1 MASGRKKEVYKEK
14 VSYEKLTPQIVLVYV
29 AIVIFCVVVIA
40 PLVIVFSSSL
50 RTPGNMDTPLKL
62 FREFSTASYVK
73 AWTNMNY
80 PGTLLNSVMTTA
92 GSVLVIVL
100 IGTMA
105 AYPIG
110 RIKAKPAKFLYFFFI
125 SGLVIPSQMVIVPIA
140 QMISRLNIPNTRFTP
155 MLMFI
160 TCSLPFSVFLFTG
173 FMKSVPME
181 IEESAYLD
189 GASLWQ
195 RFSQVVF
202 PLLKPAT
209 VSVVITQGLWIW
221 NDYFYP
227 MVFISKKNQYSL
239 PVAMIQFLGDKENPA
254 QWNVLFAACVLCA
267 LPLILVFTL
276 LQKQF
281 INGIAAGAV
290 KG

>member
-1 MASGRKKEVYKEK
+1 MAFGKKEAYQEKEK
-14 VSYEKLTPQIVLVYV
+14 VEKFTPKILLLYLVLTL
-29 AIVIFCVVVIA
+29 FCVIVIA

-50 RTPGNMDTPLKL
+50 RVPENQASPLIL
-62 FREFSTASYVK
+62 FSQFSLQSYIK
-73 AWTNMNY
+73 AFQNMNY
-80 PGTLLNSVMTTA
+80 PMEFLNSLMTTG
-92 GSVLVIVL
+92 GSVLCIVL
-100 IGTMA
+100 FGTMA

-110 RIKAKPAKFLYFFFI
+110 RIKSRFARFLYFFFI
-125 SGLVIPSQMVIVPIA
+125 SGLIVPSQMVIVPIA
-140 QMISRLNIPNTRFTP
+140 QTISRLKVPNTRFTP

-160 TCSLPFSVFLFTG
+160 TCSLPFTVFLFSG
-173 FMKSVPME
+173 FMRSVPVE

-189 GASLWQ
+189 GCGLWN
-195 RFSQVVF
+195 RFFKIVL

-227 MVFISKKNQYSL
+227 MVFISRKNQYSL
-239 PVAMIQFLGDKENPA
+239 PVGMIQFLGDKENPA

>member
-1 MASGRKKEVYKEK
+1 MKLHHTQTEKE
-14 VSYEKLTPQIVLVYV
+14 SYEKMTPMVFLIYVLIVVFCL
-29 AIVIFCVVVIA
+29 IVIS
-40 PLVIVFSSSL
+40 PLIIVFSSSF
-50 RTPGNMDTPLKL
+50 RIPENQTSPLYL
-62 FREFSTASYVK
+62 FTQFSLESYKRAFV
-73 AWTNMNY
+73 NMNY
-80 PGTLLNSVMTTA
+80 PQEFLNSLITTG
-92 GSVLVIVL
+92 GSVLVVVL
-100 IGTMA
+100 FATMA

-110 RIKAKPAKFLYFFFI
+110 RIKAKPARFLYYFFI

-140 QMISRLNIPNTRFTP
+140 QTISRMHIPNTRLTP

-160 TCSLPFSVFLFTG
+160 TCSMPFSVFLYAG
-173 FMKSVPME
+173 FMKSVPVE

-189 GASLWQ
+189 GAGLWQ
-195 RFSQVVF
+195 RFSKVVF

-209 VSVVITQGLWIW
+209 VSTVITQGLWIW

-227 MVFISKKNQYSL
+227 MVFISKKDQYSL
-239 PVAMIQFLGDKENPA
+239 PVGMIQFLGDKENPA
-254 QWNVLFAACVLCA
+254 QWNVLFASCILCA
-267 LPLILVFTL
+267 LPLIIIFML

>member
-1 MASGRKKEVYKEK
+1 MSKKENYKEK
-14 VSYEKLTPQIVLVYV
+14 EAYAKFSPKV
-29 AIVIFCVVVIA
+29 AGIYVVITLFCLLVIS
-40 PLVIVFSSSL
+40 PLVIVLSSSF
-50 RTPGNMDTPLKL
+50 RKPGNQTSALRL
-62 FREFSTASYVK
+62 FMEFSLESYAK
-73 AWTNMNY
+73 AFSDMNY
-80 PGTLLNSVMTTA
+80 PVEFMNSLLTT
-92 GSVLVIVL
+92 GLSVLIIVL
-100 IGTMA
+100 LATMA

-110 RIKAKPAKFLYFFFI
+110 RIKGKLARFLYYFFI
-125 SGLVIPSQMVIVPIA
+125 AGLVIPSQMVVVPVV
-140 QMISRLNIPNTRFTP
+140 QMISRLGIPNTRFTP

-160 TCSLPFSVFLFTG
+160 TCSMPFSVFLYAG
-173 FMKSVPME
+173 FMKSVPVE

-189 GASLWQ
+189 GATLWQ
-195 RFSQVVF
+195 RYTKVVF

-209 VSVVITQGLWIW
+209 VSTVITQGLWIW

-227 MVFISKKNQYSL
+227 MIFVSKKAQYSL
-239 PVAMIQFLGDKENPA
+239 PVGMIQFLGDKENPA

-267 LPLILVFTL
+267 LPLIVIFML